1 MHQNKRIREKA
12 PHRRSMSL
20 TDEDI
25 QRLSYLEKLFTERFP
40 HEVPFSFSKTVS
52 KAVELAYM
60 VILDPRS
67 QLYLGDGFSLVV
79 PSEQSE
85 ILLQTKNSGQNII
98 LPESQEMVKQDSQ
111 SNVLLNNSK
120 TISQT
125 HLSSGKPKKFVKKK
139 RGF

>member
-40 HEVPFSFSKTVS
+40 QEVPFSFSKTVS
-52 KAVELAYM
+52 KAVEMAYM

-67 QLYLGDGFSLVV
+67 RLYLGDGFSLVV

-85 ILLQTKNSGQNII
+85 ILLETKNSEKNII
-98 LPESQEMVKQDSQ
+98 LPESQEIVKQDSQ
-111 SNVLLNNSK
+111 SKVLLNNSK
-120 TISQT
+120 TTSQM